1 MSNQMIF
8 KRYEIKF
15 MVPRARLKKIQMNM
29 ASHMIPDIHGQSTIY
44 SLYFDTPD
52 HLLVSRSLE
61 HPVYKEKLR
70 LRSYGKCTPASQVF
84 LELKKK
90 YDSVV
95 YKRRV
100 SMTEADAEKYL
111 YFSIPFQ
118 GENYTD
124 RQIFQ
129 EIDYARNLYQDLAP
143 SILLTYHRMAFYD
156 RENADFRVTFDQNIL
171 WRDYDLSLCKGI
183 YGKELL
189 PRDTVLM
196 EVKSAGAIPLWFVDI
211 LSENHL
217 YKQNFSKYGTAYQIR
232 LREQAYQAKIKEHSC
247 KTKMKELTKEGFYHY
262 A

>member
-8 KRYEIKF
+8 KRYEIKY

-29 ASHMIPDIHGQSTIY
+29 ASHMIPDIHGESTIY

-52 HLLVSRSLE
+52 HL
-61 HPVYKEKLR
+61 
-70 LRSYGKCTPASQVF
+70 
-84 LELKKK
+84 
-90 YDSVV
+90 
-95 YKRRV
+95 
-100 SMTEADAEKYL
+100 DAEKYL

-118 GENYTD
+118 GKNYTD

-217 YKQNFSKYGTAYQIR
+217 YKQNFSKYGTAYLIR
-232 LREQAYQAKIKEHSC
+232 LREQACQTDIKGHSC
-247 KTKMKELTKEGFYHY
+247 KTKIKELRKEGFYHY